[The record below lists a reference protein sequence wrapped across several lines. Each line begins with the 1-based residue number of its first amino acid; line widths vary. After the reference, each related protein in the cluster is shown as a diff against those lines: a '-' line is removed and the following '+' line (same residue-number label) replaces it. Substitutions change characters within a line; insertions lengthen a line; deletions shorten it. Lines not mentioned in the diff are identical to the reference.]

1 MEVLDINRL
10 IQRSDE
16 LNRWIRDIDCSVP
29 DLVMDVKFW
38 REELADIKQKLDGL
52 DGQLVIFTWAGRQVK
67 GQFEKTDKFR
77 SGVGL
82 RFGEFKTS
90 FVNPEIIKEWRYDN
104 ETNS

>member
-10 IQRSDE
+10 MQRSAE
-16 LNRWIRDIDCSVP
+16 LNWWIEDIDYSVP

-38 REELADIKQKLDGL
+38 REELVDIQQKLERL
-52 DGQLVIFTWAGRQVK
+52 DGKPIVFTWADRQVK
-67 GQFEKTDKFR
+67 GKFEKTDRFK
-77 SGVGL
+77 SGIGI

>member
-1 MEVLDINRL
+1 MEVLNINL
-10 IQRSDE
+10 LMQRSE
-16 LNRWIRDIDCSVP
+16 KLNQWIKDIDFSVP
-29 DLVMDVKFW
+29 DQVIDVKFW
-38 REELADIKQKLDGL
+38 REELTQIRQELDDLVGRCIIFSWAD
-52 DGQLVIFTWAGRQVK
+52 RQVK

-77 SGVGL
+77 SGLGI